1 MMADRDLTRG
11 MREFA
16 AATVYEAAGKLGDM
30 EPSVRPIVPGIHL
43 VGPAFTVKC
52 FVGDTTAVLR
62 SIDLAKPG
70 DVLVIDVGGTERA
83 SAWGGSS
90 ALAAK
95 QRGLAGCVTNGS
107 VRDFDELIE
116 IRFPVFATGI
126 SVRGTVKSHP
136 GWTGITVSVGGVAVK
151 PGDIVIGDS
160 DGVVVVAA
168 ERAEEICEKAAVQRK
183 SEEERERKLRAG
195 ESLAKILGIS

>member
-1 MMADRDLTRG
+1 
-11 MREFA
+11 
-16 AATVYEAAGKLGDM
+16 
-30 EPSVRPIVPGIHL
+30 
-43 VGPAFTVKC
+43 VKC

-183 SEEERERKLRAG
+183 NEEERERKLRAG